1 MKETKHSASRKPS
14 ENLQKMLWI
23 SHVNITHYCKGKI
36 TQLTSVRI
44 RGYPVMSNSCGGKQT
59 TASVERQNS
68 TVHLHQS
75 FSTIDQSI
83 RDFFFFPKKKKKNR
97 KHKFIQKTLNSR
109 YSSGNQSND
118 MQLAKPKV
126 QEEMGKRSVNKMWIY
141 AQSAYLRL
149 RGSGKERQTDDCKR
163 RERSLGRM
171 LIDRGTHKFAAN
183 DAERCRRRRAHQLR
197 LPTPNL
203 R

>member
-1 MKETKHSASRKPS
+1 MAANKPLLRL
-14 ENLQKMLWI
+14 NDRTL
-23 SHVNITHYCKGKI
+23 
-36 TQLTSVRI
+36 
-44 RGYPVMSNSCGGKQT
+44 
-59 TASVERQNS
+59 
-68 TVHLHQS
+68 
-75 FSTIDQSI
+75 QSI
-83 RDFFFFPKKKKKNR
+83 YTNPSVQLINQFEICFSSQKKKKES
-97 KHKFIQKTLNSR
+97 KTLNSR

-118 MQLAKPKV
+118 MQLAKPKIV
-126 QEEMGKRSVNKMWIY
+126 QEEMGKRSINKMWIY

-163 RERSLGRM
+163 RERSLCRM

>member
-1 MKETKHSASRKPS
+1 MAANKPLLRL
-14 ENLQKMLWI
+14 NDRTL
-23 SHVNITHYCKGKI
+23 
-36 TQLTSVRI
+36 
-44 RGYPVMSNSCGGKQT
+44 
-59 TASVERQNS
+59 
-68 TVHLHQS
+68 
-75 FSTIDQSI
+75 QSI
-83 RDFFFFPKKKKKNR
+83 YTNPSVQLINQFEICFSSQKKKKES
-97 KHKFIQKTLNSR
+97 KTLNSR

-118 MQLAKPKV
+118 MQLAKPKIV
-126 QEEMGKRSVNKMWIY
+126 QEEMGKRSINKMWIY

>member
-1 MKETKHSASRKPS
+1 MAANKPLLRL
-14 ENLQKMLWI
+14 NDRTLQSI
-23 SHVNITHYCKGKI
+23 YTNPSV
-36 TQLTSVRI
+36 QLI
-44 RGYPVMSNSCGGKQT
+44 NQF
-59 TASVERQNS
+59 EI
-68 TVHLHQS
+68 S
-75 FSTIDQSI
+75 FSSQ
-83 RDFFFFPKKKKKNR
+83 KKKKNR

-183 DAERCRRRRAHQLR
+183 DAERCRRRRARQLR